1 MAVKETLEL
10 VIALLKTIWLEL
22 TLVTLIGIGLLAT

>member
-22 TLVTLIGIGLLAT
+22 TLVTLIGTGLLAT